1 MINPTNPSVPRDE
14 NKNPQRPV
22 ALITGAS
29 AGIGAT
35 FARKLA
41 ERGCDLILV
50 ARRRERLEELADEIQ
65 RERGVSVKIIPADLT
80 NDADLARI
88 CEYIKKTP
96 NLEYLVNN
104 AGFGLLPK
112 FAESDIKSQDTMARL
127 HVTAPL
133 NLTHAALPKM
143 VERNRGFIINVASVA
158 AFFQSPSN
166 VVYCS
171 TKRWLVSFSDGLNV
185 ELGGTNVVVQAL
197 CPGFTYS
204 EFHDVMKVDRRTVP
218 KNMWLS
224 ADYVVKKSL
233 RALGDGKGKRKRYL
247 CIPSWRYKLVVL
259 FSKILPRSVRN
270 YLGAARHRRM
280 QKMGL
285 TEQM

>member
-1 MINPTNPSVPRDE
+1 MTDPANLLTEPHAETSERH
-14 NKNPQRPV
+14 V

-29 AGIGAT
+29 AGIGAM

-50 ARRRERLEELADEIQ
+50 ARRKEKLEQLADEI
-65 RERGVSVKIIPADLT
+65 RGEPGATVTVLPADLT
-80 NDADLARI
+80 SPADLARVY
-88 CEYIKKTP
+88 EHIKKTP

-112 FAESDIKSQDTMARL
+112 FSESEIESQNAMAQL
-127 HVTAPL
+127 HVMATL

-143 VERNRGFIINVASVA
+143 VERNRGFIVNVASVA

-171 TKRWLVSFSDGLNV
+171 TKRWLVSFSDGLDV
-185 ELGGTNVVVQAL
+185 ELTGTNVVVQAL

-204 EFHDVMKVDRRTVP
+204 EFHDVMKVDRRSVP
-218 KNMWLS
+218 ENMWLS
-224 ADYVVKKSL
+224 AEYVVDKSL
-233 RALGDGKGKRKRYL
+233 KALGDGTGKRNRKYL
-247 CIPSWRYKLVVL
+247 CIPSWKYKLVVL
-259 FSKILPRSVRN
+259 SSKILPRFLRN

-280 QKMGL
+280 QKLGL